1 MKTRLPIIVVAI
13 LAGSAT
19 LAAAVYAGYRLGAQ
33 HAGHSMAV
41 PAAAQATPPMDAG
54 SMSIPEGEAA
64 TRRHIA
70 TGLKAGDVDP
80 GTGQRILYYH
90 DPMVP
95 GKKFD
100 RPAKSPFM
108 DMMLVPVYGASGA
121 DTSSVSVSPRLQ
133 QNLGVRTA
141 LVVAGSLEPSL
152 SVVGSVAYN
161 ERDQAVVQTRSTAF
175 VERLHVRA
183 TLDRV
188 SAGQPLAELYV
199 PEWMAAQQEY
209 LAVRAMRGPD
219 LAPLVDAARARLR
232 QTGMDEAQIARV
244 ESSGTPQARF
254 TLHAPIAGI
263 VTELAAREGMT
274 LMAGALVARLNGLAT
289 VWANAEVPEP
299 QAALLRPGMKVQAT
313 SAGLPGTT
321 FEGRVQAVLPEVNP
335 VTRTVKARV
344 ELANPRGALVPG
356 LWLQMRFA
364 LPRSAQALLVPTEAL
379 IVTGTRTLV
388 MLAEDDGR
396 FRPVDVETGLESGGQ
411 TEVRRGLAAGQRIV
425 VSSQFL
431 LDSEASLKGVEARLG
446 APPGA
451 DAAPM
456 AAMPAP
462 AARPAAMPA
471 HAASGARP

>member
-1 MKTRLPIIVVAI
+1 MKTRNSSIVLAL
-13 LAGSAT
+13 LAGV
-19 LAAAVYAGYRLGAQ
+19 AALGGAVYGGYRAGLQ
-33 HAGHSMAV
+33 HAGSHDIGK
-41 PAAAQATPPMDAG
+41 TPPTGTAPTMDAG
-54 SMSIPEGEAA
+54 AMSIPEGEAA

-70 TGLKAGDVDP
+70 AGLRAGDVDP

-108 DMMLVPVYGASGA
+108 DMMLVPVYAAGGA
-121 DTSSVSVSPRLQ
+121 DTGSVSISPRLQ

-141 LVVAGSLEPSL
+141 IVAAGSLAPSL
-152 SVVGSVAYN
+152 NVAGSVAYN
-161 ERDQAVVQTRSTAF
+161 ERDQAVVQTRTTAY

-188 SAGQPLAELYV
+188 AKDQALAELYV
-199 PEWMAAQQEY
+199 PDWVAAQQEY

-232 QTGMDEAQIARV
+232 QAGMDEAQIAQV
-244 ESSGTPQARF
+244 ETSGAPQARF
-254 TLHAPIAGI
+254 TLHAPIAGV
-263 VTELAAREGMT
+263 VTDLPAREGMT
-274 LMAGALVARLNGLAT
+274 LMAGATLLRLNGLAT
-289 VWANAEVPEP
+289 VWANAEVPEQ
-299 QAALLRPGMKVQAT
+299 QAALLRAGLTVQAT
-313 SAGLPGTT
+313 SAALPGAM

-344 ELANPRGALVPG
+344 ELSNARGALVPG

-364 LPRSAQALLVPTEAL
+364 LPRAGQALLVPTEAL
-379 IVTGTRTLV
+379 ISTGTRTLV

-396 FRPVDVETGLESGGQ
+396 FRPVEVEPGLESAGQ
-411 TEVRRGLAAGQRIV
+411 TEIRRGLSAGQRIV

-431 LDSEASLKGVEARLG
+431 LDSEASLKGVEARLN
-446 APPGA
+446 P
-451 DAAPM
+451 AAV
-456 AAMPAP
+456 AP
-462 AARPAAMPA
+462 AAPAAMTPSASMPA
-471 HAASGARP
+471 TSRSRP